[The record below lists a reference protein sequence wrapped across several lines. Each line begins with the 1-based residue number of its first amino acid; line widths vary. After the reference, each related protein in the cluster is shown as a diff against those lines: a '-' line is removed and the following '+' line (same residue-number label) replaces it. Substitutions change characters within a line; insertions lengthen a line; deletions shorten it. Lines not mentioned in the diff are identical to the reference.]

1 MLRKRLLAIGPA
13 LAVNAF
19 LSWTVLPVVVPLLR
33 EYSIAELMEVL
44 LWQSI
49 GTVGWPLGVLGAFLS
64 LVYQADAVRLGALLL
79 MLVYPAMLLL
89 FLLALVPK
97 TSQRWQ
103 VILLHILV
111 TFSFGAVWYHV
122 LNGYGFMAG

>member
-1 MLRKRLLAIGPA
+1 MVRKRLLAIGPA

-19 LSWTVLPVVVPLLR
+19 LSWTVLPVVIPLFR

-44 LWQSI
+44 LWQGI
-49 GTVGWPLGVLGAFLS
+49 GTVGWPLGFLGAFLS
-64 LVYQADAVRLGALLL
+64 LIYQANAVRLGALLL
-79 MLVYPAMLLL
+79 MLIYPAMLLL
-89 FLLALVPK
+89 FLLALIPK